1 MGECD
6 SMKKAIKWL
15 AVISILVFVI
25 VWGIIGLKILD
36 NDYLFTTEA
45 YIALVSLIVS
55 FICVMYLR
63 ITNRCPHCG
72 KMKQPF
78 ANYCPHC
85 GKEQN

>member
-1 MGECD
+1 
-6 SMKKAIKWL
+6 MKKVIKWL

-45 YIALVSLIVS
+45 YIALVSLIVF

-63 ITNRCPHCG
+63 ITNRCPHCE

-85 GKEQN
+85 SKEQN

>member
-1 MGECD
+1 
-6 SMKKAIKWL
+6 MKKAVKWL

-45 YIALVSLIVS
+45 YIALVSLIVF

-72 KMKQPF
+72 KTKQTF
-78 ANYCPHC
+78 GKYCPYC
-85 GKEQN
+85 GKEIN

>member
-1 MGECD
+1 
-6 SMKKAIKWL
+6 MKKAVKWL

-45 YIALVSLIVS
+45 YIALVSLIVF

-63 ITNRCPHCG
+63 ITTRCPHCG
-72 KMKQPF
+72 KMIQPF

>member
-1 MGECD
+1 
-6 SMKKAIKWL
+6 MKKVIKWL

-85 GKEQN
+85 GKEQR

>member
-1 MGECD
+1 
-6 SMKKAIKWL
+6 MKKVIKWL

-45 YIALVSLIVS
+45 YIALVSLIFF

-85 GKEQN
+85 GREQN

>member
-1 MGECD
+1 
-6 SMKKAIKWL
+6 MKKVIKWL

>member
-1 MGECD
+1 
-6 SMKKAIKWL
+6 MKKAIKCL

-85 GKEQN
+85 GKEQY